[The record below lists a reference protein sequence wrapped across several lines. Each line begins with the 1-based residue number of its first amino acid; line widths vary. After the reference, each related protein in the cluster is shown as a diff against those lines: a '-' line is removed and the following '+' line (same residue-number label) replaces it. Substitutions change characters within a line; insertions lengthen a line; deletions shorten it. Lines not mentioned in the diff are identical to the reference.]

1 MHYCPKYIE
10 VMPNA
15 ARDHVMGVSEMEMD
29 MFDAIIRSF
38 MQSDDKLYHSEGR
51 LRWRHFFESNVLVKC
66 PHLRKHTHKID
77 QSDYLSVRL
86 FEHYELI
93 SIMFCYNRLQL

>member
-1 MHYCPKYIE
+1 MLGFINVHIDFFPCSPHIVHYCPKYTE

-38 MQSDDKLYHSEGR
+38 MQSDDKLYRSEGG
-51 LRWRHFFESNVLVKC
+51 LRWRHFF
-66 PHLRKHTHKID
+66 
-77 QSDYLSVRL
+77 LS
-86 FEHYELI
+86 
-93 SIMFCYNRLQL
+93 QT